1 MANGVE
7 KTTGR
12 GIMGAVVDGSSRI
25 GKEQKVA
32 MKMAVRD
39 FNNSNNQSFFLQIQ
53 DSQGQP
59 LQAALAAQELTDR
72 QKVQAILG
80 PQRWEEASLVAEVA
94 SQARIPIISLADA
107 TPVWATERWPFM
119 VQASSNQ
126 DLQMRAIAA
135 IVHSWEWYHVT
146 VIYEDNGSSMVEGI
160 PLLSDS
166 LREVGAEISR
176 LLPVPPSVSSMV
188 KELEKI
194 KQDHCRVFLVHLSV
208 PLAIRL
214 FQKANEMGMMKKDYV
229 WITTN
234 AFTSLI
240 HSINTSTFPSMQ
252 GIVGVRSYFPD
263 KKPQFQDFDK
273 RFETLFASE
282 YPEEDIN
289 KPGIYAVQAYDAA
302 WALCLAMKESYS
314 KDGQHLLGNILTNDF
329 DGLSG
334 QIHFINQKLA
344 PADKFQVINVV
355 HRRYTELGFW
365 SDRLGFSKSVHEGS
379 AYNSCMKNL
388 GHIFWPGDS
397 ESTPRG
403 WAIPTNS
410 KPLQIGVPNMSSFKQ
425 YVNVVH
431 NPINNNNS
439 FEGFAIDLFKATVAS
454 MPYFLHYKF
463 ISFQGTYDNLVEQ
476 LHLKKFDAV
485 VGDVAL
491 VASRCEHAEF
501 TYPYTESV
509 LVMIVPVQ
517 ARTSKRELL
526 FIKPFTKAMWALA
539 LAINLYNGFVV
550 WMIERNYCP
559 EHRGSVLNQIGIMI
573 GLSFTTLFSLQG
585 EKLHSNLSRMAMVV
599 WLFVALVITQ
609 TYTANL
615 TSILTV
621 TGLEPTVADVQSL
634 QNSNSMVGYCRG
646 SFVTRYLT
654 EVLRFRSENL
664 KSYKSPDEYAQGLRS
679 REIAAAFLEA
689 PFAKLFLTK
698 YCNEFIAAGPTYKVG
713 GFGFVF
719 PRGSPLVHDVTKA
732 LLNVSEHGKLQELE
746 KAMLASEKCV
756 DVKSED
762 EISSLSPSS
771 FWVLFIL
778 TGGTSTVALVSY
790 LIQRR
795 KMIWRLILAIMIGKK
810 QLSRRNSNVESPA
823 NSVGIIEFSMQP

>member
-59 LQAALAAQELTDR
+59 LQAALADQVEGETKDLYERRICLAFKSQELTDR

-146 VIYEDNGSSMVEGI
+146 VIYEDNGSSMVE
-160 PLLSDS
+160 
-166 LREVGAEISR
+166 
-176 LLPVPPSVSSMV
+176 
-188 KELEKI
+188 
-194 KQDHCRVFLVHLSV
+194 
-208 PLAIRL
+208 
-214 FQKANEMGMMKKDYV
+214 
-229 WITTN
+229 
-234 AFTSLI
+234 
-240 HSINTSTFPSMQ
+240 
-252 GIVGVRSYFPD
+252 
-263 KKPQFQDFDK
+263 
-273 RFETLFASE
+273 E

-314 KDGQHLLGNILTNDF
+314 KDGQHLL
-329 DGLSG
+329 
-334 QIHFINQKLA
+334 
-344 PADKFQVINVV
+344 
-355 HRRYTELGFW
+355 
-365 SDRLGFSKSVHEGS
+365 
-379 AYNSCMKNL
+379 
-388 GHIFWPGDS
+388 GDS

-485 VGDVAL
+485 VGDV
-491 VASRCEHAEF
+491 R
-501 TYPYTESV
+501 
-509 LVMIVPVQ
+509 
-517 ARTSKRELL
+517 
-526 FIKPFTKAMWALA
+526 
-539 LAINLYNGFVV
+539 
-550 WMIERNYCP
+550 
-559 EHRGSVLNQIGIMI
+559 
-573 GLSFTTLFSLQG
+573 
-585 EKLHSNLSRMAMVV
+585 
-599 WLFVALVITQ
+599 
-609 TYTANL
+609 
-615 TSILTV
+615 
-621 TGLEPTVADVQSL
+621 
-634 QNSNSMVGYCRG
+634 
-646 SFVTRYLT
+646 
-654 EVLRFRSENL
+654 
-664 KSYKSPDEYAQGLRS
+664 
-679 REIAAAFLEA
+679 
-689 PFAKLFLTK
+689 
-698 YCNEFIAAGPTYKVG
+698 
-713 GFGFVF
+713 
-719 PRGSPLVHDVTKA
+719 
-732 LLNVSEHGKLQELE
+732 
-746 KAMLASEKCV
+746 
-756 DVKSED
+756 
-762 EISSLSPSS
+762 
-771 FWVLFIL
+771 
-778 TGGTSTVALVSY
+778 
-790 LIQRR
+790 
-795 KMIWRLILAIMIGKK
+795 
-810 QLSRRNSNVESPA
+810 
-823 NSVGIIEFSMQP
+823 